1 MTSAPPPSPSPD
13 AKPDAQPEDTVPHAP
28 EGVGAVPES
37 EILLEAQLVALEA
50 ALAEAEQAAAQAKD
64 AQLRAAADFE
74 NTRRRLE
81 RDAQR
86 TAQYA
91 TENLLKELLAV
102 ADSVELGLKAAR
114 KPDAEVAALT
124 EGMEITQRQVNSFLE
139 KQGVTALDPAGQPFN
154 PDEQQ
159 AMSMIE
165 SADVPP
171 NHVLAVMQQGYR
183 LHDRLL
189 RPAMVIVAK
198 APAQAAEN

>member
-1 MTSAPPPSPSPD
+1 MTSAQPPSSSPD
-13 AKPDAQPEDTVPHAP
+13 VDPDTVPGTP
-28 EGVGAVPES
+28 EEAGAMPETD
-37 EILLEAQLVALEA
+37 IPLEAQIVALEA
-50 ALAEAEQAAAQAKD
+50 ALAEAEQAAVQAKD

-91 TENLLKELLAV
+91 TENLLRELLAV

-124 EGMEITQRQVNSFLE
+124 EGMDLTQRQVTSFLE

-165 SADVPP
+165 SADVAP
-171 NHVLAVMQQGYR
+171 NHVLAVMQKGYR

-198 APAQAAEN
+198 APAAPTE

>member
-1 MTSAPPPSPSPD
+1 MTSAPPPSPS
-13 AKPDAQPEDTVPHAP
+13 PDAQPEDTVPHAP
-28 EGVGAVPES
+28 EGAGAVPES
-37 EILLEAQLVALEA
+37 EIPLEAQLVALEA

-154 PDEQQ
+154 PDEQ

>member
-1 MTSAPPPSPSPD
+1 MTSTKPPSASPD
-13 AKPDAQPEDTVPHAP
+13 ADPDVGLHAAEDA
-28 EGVGAVPES
+28 GATTEA
-37 EILLEAQLVALEA
+37 EIPLEAQLVALES

-102 ADSVELGLKAAR
+102 ADSVELGLKAAL
-114 KPDAEVAALT
+114 KPDAEVAKLT
-124 EGMEITQRQVNSFLE
+124 EGMELTQRQVTSFLE
-139 KQGVTALDPAGQPFN
+139 KQGVTAVDPAGQPFN

-165 SADVPP
+165 SVDVAP
-171 NHVLAVMQQGYR
+171 NHVLAVMQKGYR

-198 APAQAAEN
+198 APPEADKN

>member
-1 MTSAPPPSPSPD
+1 MTSAQPTSSSPD
-13 AKPDAQPEDTVPHAP
+13 VDPDTVPGTGTP
-28 EGVGAVPES
+28 EEAGAMPETD
-37 EILLEAQLVALEA
+37 IPLEAQIVALEA
-50 ALAEAEQAAAQAKD
+50 ALAEAEQAVVQAKD

-124 EGMEITQRQVNSFLE
+124 EGMDLTQRQVTSFLE

-165 SADVPP
+165 SADVAP
-171 NHVLAVMQQGYR
+171 NHVLAVMQKGYR

-198 APAQAAEN
+198 APAAPTE

>member
-1 MTSAPPPSPSPD
+1 MTSAQIPPTHPD
-13 AKPDAQPEDTVPHAP
+13 ADPDATLHHGDAADGSGAAP
-28 EGVGAVPES
+28 EGDLSPE
-37 EILLEAQLVALEA
+37 EQIAALEA
-50 ALAEAEQAAAQAKD
+50 AVAEAEIAAANARD
-64 AQLRAAADFE
+64 AQLRSAADFE

-81 RDAQR
+81 RDAQK

-102 ADSVELGLKAAR
+102 ADSVELGLKAAL

-124 EGMEITQRQVNSFLE
+124 EGMELTQRQVTSFLE
-139 KQGVTALDPAGQPFN
+139 KQGVTVLDPAGAAFN
-154 PDEQQ
+154 PDEHQ

-165 SADVPP
+165 SADVAP
-171 NHVLAVMQQGYR
+171 NHVLAVMQKGYR

-198 APAQAAEN
+198 APTAPNS